1 MPNRDKSPLDDDK
14 KTATLGLWRLS
25 IHSLGEDGGQ
35 GDAEGPLELRV
46 FVELD
51 PVNGGTS
58 IQLVAGGR
66 SNTPAEPVY
75 AAPKYGQDTLAFVVK
90 VKVVDL
96 DGPLK
101 REIAPDDSASTTRNW
116 TLKRGENSSL
126 RVSLALP
133 EAGGPLRLSARVW
146 MDLKA
151 TWKEDEVDL
160 PGTTGPLERLPAVPK
175 L

>member
-25 IHSLGEDGGQ
+25 IHSLAEDGGQ
-35 GDAEGPLELRV
+35 GAAEGPLELRV
-46 FVELD
+46 SVELD
-51 PVNGGTS
+51 PVNGGMS
-58 IQLVAGGR
+58 IQLGAGGR

-75 AAPKYGQDTLAFVVK
+75 AAPRYGQDNLAFVVK

-101 REIAPDDSASTTRNW
+101 REIAPDDSASTTLNW
-116 TLKRGENSSL
+116 TLKRGEGSSL
-126 RVSLALP
+126 PVSLRLP
-133 EAGGPLRLSARVW
+133 EVGGRLRLSARVS
-146 MDLKA
+146 MVLQA
-151 TWKEDEVDL
+151 SWKEDEVDL
-160 PGTTGPLERLPAVPK
+160 PGTTGPLERLPPVPK